1 MRGFSTINV
10 SYAHEVQMDLMA
22 EAIGMDPWEIRFINA
37 WREGDTAPNQWKVV
51 AAGLIETMKKAAE
64 MEGVKL
70 PPHLL
75 AMSSQ
80 RREKE

>member
-1 MRGFSTINV
+1 
-10 SYAHEVQMDLMA
+10 
-22 EAIGMDPWEIRFINA
+22 
-37 WREGDTAPNQWKVV
+37 VV
-51 AAGLIETMKKAAE
+51 AAGLIETLKKTAE